1 MTISFSKKEIDS
13 LKHATL
19 TETGLREEVF
29 SIMMTRLSWSGS
41 MRKINLELFPC
52 SQVQPLRKFLID
64 FAELHLRSKNFA
76 NSLMMNIL
84 DTLHLA
90 QQTWELPLEDQC
102 TSNYQN

>member
-1 MTISFSKKEIDS
+1 
-13 LKHATL
+13 
-19 TETGLREEVF
+19 
-29 SIMMTRLSWSGS
+29 
-41 MRKINLELFPC
+41 
-52 SQVQPLRKFLID
+52 VQPLRKFSID
-64 FAELHLRSKNFA
+64 FAELHLRLKNFA

>member
-1 MTISFSKKEIDS
+1 
-13 LKHATL
+13 
-19 TETGLREEVF
+19 
-29 SIMMTRLSWSGS
+29 
-41 MRKINLELFPC
+41 
-52 SQVQPLRKFLID
+52 VQPLRKFSID
-64 FAELHLRSKNFA
+64 FAELHLSLKNFA